1 MLGRGSNNTLY
12 PWVVF
17 PQFWFSHVFSSNF
30 SLRNSCHIW
39 CTCMVS
45 PQCGSSR
52 VSSKQ
57 MIGWGSCN
65 SLNTWIVF
73 PQCLF
78 YLSLR
83 NSCHIWCTCMVSLQC
98 GSSQV
103 SSKEMI
109 RRGSSNTCTHE
120 WFFLSVCS
128 LLCFQVTLVL
138 KTSVTFGALEW
149 FLSRVGHL
157 VSVCLQ
163 SKW

>member
-1 MLGRGSNNTLY
+1 MNTWIVFPQFWFPHGFSCYFSFKNSCHIWCTWMVWSSSVSSKQMLGRGSNNTLY

-45 PQCGSSR
+45 LQCGSSR

-73 PQCLF
+73 PQFWFPYRYSCYF
-78 YLSLR
+78 SFR
-83 NSCHIWCTCMVSLQC
+83 NSCHIWCTWMVSLPC
-98 GSSQV
+98 GYSTSM
-103 SSKEMI
+103 SCFKANDWE
-109 RRGSSNTCTHE
+109 E
-120 WFFLSVCS
+120 
-128 LLCFQVTLVL
+128 LL
-138 KTSVTFGALEW
+138 
-149 FLSRVGHL
+149 
-157 VSVCLQ
+157 
-163 SKW
+163 